1 MKFYELTKENIQL
14 KEMLE
19 KEELTQQDFE
29 ENNEML
35 LELVKEKAVDLILVN
50 NSFESDVESIDNYI
64 KLLQEKKKSIQTKQE
79 NFNSYIMY
87 NMQQLG
93 LDKIETS
100 LGKIQ
105 IKDSTKT
112 DVNEDLLGKEC
123 FDIIYKRKKQ
133 KELKDLGYERA
144 FIKTVTK
151 KLYVK

>member
-50 NSFESDVESIDNYI
+50 NSFESDIESIDNYI
-64 KLLQEKKKSIQTKQE
+64 KLLQSKKKSIVNKQTS
-79 NFNSYIMY
+79 FNEYIKF
-87 NMQQLG
+87 NMEQLG
-93 LDKIETS
+93 IDKIETS

-105 IKDSTKT
+105 IKEYSKT
-112 DVNEDLLGKEC
+112 TVNEELLDTDC
-123 FDIIYKRKKQ
+123 YDIIYKIKTQ
-133 KELKDLGYERA
+133 KELKELGYERA

>member
-50 NSFESDVESIDNYI
+50 NSFNSDIESIDNYI
-64 KLLQEKKKSIQTKQE
+64 KLLQSKKKSIVNKQTS
-79 NFNSYIMY
+79 FNEYIKF
-87 NMQQLG
+87 NMEQLG
-93 LDKIETS
+93 IDKIETY

-105 IKDSTKT
+105 IKEYSKT
-112 DVNEDLLGKEC
+112 TVNEELLGTDC
-123 FDIIYKRKKQ
+123 YDIIYKVKTQ
-133 KELKDLGYERA
+133 KELKELGYEKA
-144 FIKTVTK
+144 LEVTK
-151 KLYVK
+151 TKELYIK